1 MPERENGEQIKNENA
16 DYHRGHD
23 RSRFCS
29 LLYTGVETR
38 LHSRVDKGL
47 QFCYEYDIRPDY
59 IVGDFDSLPGEILE
73 RYRQEG
79 EIPIRT
85 YNPVKDATDTKIAL
99 DKALEEGS
107 TEIWIL
113 GATGTR
119 IDHVV
124 CNLQILK
131 EAWEKK
137 VPVWIVDSR
146 NKIGLP
152 VEKTFSLKKEEQYG
166 TYVSL
171 FPMGETVEGLTL
183 KGFKYPLDHYQLKDR
198 EGLGVSNEITADVA
212 DVSWEQGVLL
222 MIQSKD

>member
-1 MPERENGEQIKNENA
+1 MSKQTVIVSGGMVEKDFALSILKSEETEFVIGVDRGLVFLYDNEIK
-16 DYHRGHD
+16 
-23 RSRFCS
+23 
-29 LLYTGVETR
+29 
-38 LHSRVDKGL
+38 
-47 QFCYEYDIRPDY
+47 PDY

-73 RYRQEG
+73 YYRQER

>member
-1 MPERENGEQIKNENA
+1 MPERENGEQIKMKTLIITGGMIEA
-16 DYHRGHD
+16 DFALSFIQELKPDYILG
-23 RSRFCS
+23 
-29 LLYTGVETR
+29 
-38 LHSRVDKGL
+38 VDKGL

-166 TYVSL
+166 T
-171 FPMGETVEGLTL
+171 
-183 KGFKYPLDHYQLKDR
+183 
-198 EGLGVSNEITADVA
+198 
-212 DVSWEQGVLL
+212 
-222 MIQSKD
+222 